1 MKIFP
6 GGSISLRSSTLPTG
20 KRSGISSGMK
30 MSQQTTKIP
39 VIFIVGPTAS
49 GKTDAG
55 IRLAKAIDGEI
66 VSADSRYLYRGMD
79 IGTAKPSM
87 DERQGIPHW
96 LIDVADP
103 DETWSLSLFCKAADE
118 AIRDIYS
125 RGKRPVLVGGPGQYV
140 RAILDGWDIPE
151 GEPDHRLRNVLE
163 NWGREIGAEEL
174 HRKLA
179 CIDPEAAEKIE
190 WQNMRRT
197 VRALEVILMSGKKF
211 SAQRTT
217 KEPLYKAL
225 IFGMKR
231 DRSELYQRIDLRVDR
246 MLEQG
251 LVEETAALLSRGYSP
266 SLPSM
271 SAIGYK
277 EVCDYLSN
285 KTSLEEAAQLIKFR
299 THNYV
304 RRQANWFKASD
315 PAINWI
321 DPNEIDSTETLTKI
335 GEF

>member
-1 MKIFP
+1 MKKFH
-6 GGSISLRSSTLPTG
+6 GGSTSLRSSMLPTE
-20 KRSGISSGMK
+20 KRFVISSGLK

-66 VSADSRYLYRGMD
+66 VSADSRYLYRGMN
-79 IGTAKPSM
+79 IGTAKPTM

-125 RGKRPVLVGGPGQYV
+125 RGKRPVLVGGTGQYV

-163 NWGREIGAEEL
+163 SWGREIGAEEL

-197 VRALEVILMSGKKF
+197 VRAMEVIFMSGKKF

-231 DRSELYQRIDLRVDR
+231 DRSVLYQRIDLRVDR
-246 MLEQG
+246 MLERG
-251 LVEETAALLSRGYSP
+251 LVEETAALLSKGYSP

-321 DPNEIDSTETLTKI
+321 DPNEIDSPETLKII